1 MSAQMINMMFEDAQL
16 ADLELAVDFTND
28 FVDAYF
34 QMYFTIQMFQE
45 VIAKH
50 TAYQIRLIGC
60 SL

>member
-34 QMYFTIQMFQE
+34 QMYFTIQMF
-45 VIAKH
+45 
-50 TAYQIRLIGC
+50 
-60 SL
+60 